1 MIDSIKIT
9 SLTNIGANI
18 AYNTIFPLVNT
29 AGTPVTQKGNLQII
43 GNLILNGAGGS
54 YFPPVAQAVLA
65 QSVTN
70 SAQPNITSVG
80 TLTSLNISGRAN
92 LGSVTNVAILGGV
105 NGQYLQTDGTG
116 NLVWVS
122 GGGSG
127 NGVVGGANAQI
138 QFNNSGSFG
147 GTTGLV
153 WSASNTTLVTTNI
166 AAGTVKTDN
175 YKYANGAPFNG
186 TYSNANV
193 SAYLPT
199 YTGNMNANR
208 YTGDGSG
215 LSNITVQYAN
225 VANLVAVGNVLG
237 IGNIAT
243 LGLTGNG
250 AQVLYGNGLFTTAYG
265 NANVANYLPTYLG
278 NVGANT
284 IIGAGNLKLQPN
296 VANSYAYLD
305 IYLTTGPDIHIAS
318 NSENLILGRDGT
330 ANVTI
335 GVNGTVS
342 IQATTGT
349 PHVWTFGADGTLNLP
364 ESSSVGNS
372 IIQTTSNIQLNSNSN
387 TWTFGSDG
395 NLTLPGDLKS
405 IHMTSLGANGPGIQ
419 GNTGANGTMYVRA
432 NATND
437 STGLYLYNDDDAIL
451 YGRHNVVL
459 RAGGPGGTSFTFD
472 NGGLASAI
480 AFKSSPSPL
489 ADLQFPGQSGLRAFI
504 NDANLVAVGN
514 FGQIVGGGGSNI
526 VPVFYDGTNWRIG

>member
-9 SLTNIGANI
+9 SLTNIGPNI
-18 AYNTIFPLVNT
+18 AYNTVFPLVNT

-43 GNLILNGAGGS
+43 GNVILNGAGGA
-54 YFPPVAQAVLA
+54 YFPPAAQAVLA

-70 SAQPNITSVG
+70 AAQPNITSVG

-92 LGSVTNVAILGGV
+92 LGSVANVAILGGV
-105 NGQYLQTDGTG
+105 NGQYIQTDGTG
-116 NLVWVS
+116 NLAWVS

-127 NGVVGGANAQI
+127 NGVVGGANTQI

-175 YKYANGAPFNG
+175 YKYANGATFNG

-193 SAYLPT
+193 
-199 YTGNMNANR
+199 
-208 YTGDGSG
+208 
-215 LSNITVQYAN
+215 
-225 VANLVAVGNVLG
+225 
-237 IGNIAT
+237 
-243 LGLTGNG
+243 
-250 AQVLYGNGLFTTAYG
+250 TA
-265 NANVANYLPTYLG
+265 YLPTYLG

-296 VANSYAYLD
+296 VANSDAYLD

-349 PHVWTFGADGTLNLP
+349 SHVWTFGADGTLNLP

-405 IHMTSLGANGPGIQ
+405 IHMTSLGANGPEIQ
-419 GNTGANGTMYVRA
+419 GDTGASGAVYVRA

-437 STGLYLYNDDDAIL
+437 MTGLHLDNDTDAIL
-451 YGRHNVVL
+451 YGNSNVVL
-459 RAGGPGGTSFTFD
+459 RAGGPGGQEFIF
-472 NGGLASAI
+472 NEAGLASAI

-489 ADLQFPGQSGLRAFI
+489 ADLQFPGQPGLRAFI
-504 NDANLVAVGN
+504 NDANLVAAGN
-514 FGQIVGGGGSNI
+514 FGEIVGDGGSNV
-526 VPVFYDGTNWRIG
+526 VPIFYDGTNWRIG